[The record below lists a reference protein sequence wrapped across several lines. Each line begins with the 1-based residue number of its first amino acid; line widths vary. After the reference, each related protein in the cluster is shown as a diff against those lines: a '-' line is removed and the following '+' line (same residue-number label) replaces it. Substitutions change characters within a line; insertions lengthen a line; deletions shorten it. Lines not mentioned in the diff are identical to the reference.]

1 MKNFHSFLAP
11 QLNDY
16 LAYRK
21 GLGYRT
27 KVSRAHLLIFDRYLR
42 QTNADWDSLQ
52 PFYFLEMRANLE
64 MEPRSVN
71 RLFSSVRVFFHFL
84 LRRDYMVENPLQ
96 DIPYLKENSIVPF
109 VFSPAQTDHLLQA
122 VCKRVGR
129 SEKRFLMDLAIYL
142 AMVLIARCGMRISEP
157 LKLMKNHYQR
167 DDGTLY
173 IEKTKFKKQRLIP
186 VPKTVM
192 TEIENYLSVRKAM
205 KPGDTNPYLLMGINQ
220 GPLKGEQIR
229 HVFRQVLKEMGL
241 DQKRRIVGNVNFS
254 QPTPHSLRHAFAVN
268 TLMRMKER
276 GQSPQACGTSRFI
289 GALPVLAAYMG
300 HSEYKYTSVYLRVAD
315 AQSRKNLVDFSLWQK
330 RKE

>member
-1 MKNFHSFLAP
+1 MKNFESFLAP

-16 LAYRK
+16 LAYRQA
-21 GLGYRT
+21 LGYSTRL
-27 KVSRAHLLIFDRYLR
+27 SRANLLVLDRYLR
-42 QTNADWDSLQ
+42 QTNADWHSLQ

-64 MEPRSVN
+64 MEARGVN
-71 RLFSSVRVFFHFL
+71 HVFSSVRVFFHYL
-84 LRRDYMVENPLQ
+84 LRQEYMVENPLQ
-96 DIPYLKENSIVPF
+96 DIPPLKENSIIPF
-109 VFSPAQTDHLLQA
+109 VFSPAQTDQLLQA

-142 AMVLIARCGMRISEP
+142 AIVLLARCGMRISEP
-157 LKLMKNHYQR
+157 LKLMRNHYRR

-186 VPKTVM
+186 VPKAAM
-192 TEIENYLSVRKAM
+192 TEIENYLSVRKVL
-205 KPGDTNPYLLMGINQ
+205 KPREPNPYLLMGINQ

-229 HVFRQVLKEMGL
+229 HVFRQTIKEIGL
-241 DQKRRIVGNVNFS
+241 DQRRKVIGNVNFS
-254 QPTPHSLRHAFAVN
+254 QPTPHSLRHSFAVN
-268 TLMRMKER
+268 TLIKIKER
-276 GQSPQACGTSRFI
+276 GQSPQQ
-289 GALPVLAAYMG
+289 ALPVLAAYMG

>member
-11 QLNDY
+11 QINDY
-16 LAYRK
+16 LAYRQ
-21 GLGYRT
+21 GLGYSTRL
-27 KVSRAHLLIFDRYLR
+27 SRAHLVVFDRYLR
-42 QTNADWDSLQ
+42 QTNADWHSFQ

-64 MEPRSVN
+64 LEPRGINSV
-71 RLFSSVRVFFHFL
+71 FSSMRVFFHYL
-84 LRRDYMVENPLQ
+84 LRQESIVENPLQ
-96 DIPYLKENSIVPF
+96 DIPPLKENSIIPF
-109 VFSPAQTDHLLQA
+109 VFSPAQIDQLLQV

-129 SEKRFLMDLAIYL
+129 SEKRFLIDLTIYL
-142 AMVLIARCGMRISEP
+142 AIVLLARCGMRISEP
-157 LKLMKNHYQR
+157 LKLMRNHYRR

-186 VPKTVM
+186 VPKTTM
-192 TEIENYLSVRKAM
+192 TEIENYLSVRKAI

-229 HVFRQVLKEMGL
+229 NVFRPALKEIGL
-241 DQKRRIVGNVNFS
+241 DQRRRIIGNVNFS
-254 QPTPHSLRHAFAVN
+254 QPTPHSFRHSFAVN
-268 TLMRMKER
+268 TLIRIKER
-276 GQSPQACGTSRFI
+276 GQSPQH
-289 GALPVLAAYMG
+289 ALPVLAAYMG